1 MIELGFIHGRF
12 QLFHNDHLQYALL
25 AKEQCKKLIVGITSP
40 ENASLIR
47 EEVDP
52 HRSEAASN
60 PFTYYERYNM
70 VKFALLE
77 AGVAREDFEIVPY
90 PIERPEILYNYVPLT
105 ATSFFTIYDKWGY
118 EKLHRLSELGYGT
131 VVLFDDRE
139 KKMCSTEIRQKIMD
153 DVDWK
158 DMVPNAVYEYIIAN
172 NLTDKVKMVL
182 QNKK

>member
-1 MIELGFIHGRF
+1 MVELGFIHGRF
-12 QLFHNDHLQYALL
+12 QLFHNDHLNYALL

-60 PFTYYERYNM
+60 PFTYYERYQM
-70 VKFALLE
+70 VKLALLE
-77 AGVAREDFEIVPY
+77 AGLKQEDFEIVPY
-90 PIERPEILYNYVPLT
+90 PIERPEILYNYVPLH

-118 EKLHRLSELGYGT
+118 EKLERLSSLGYGT

-139 KKMCSTEIRQKIMD
+139 KKMCSSDIRAKIFAGTE
-153 DVDWK
+153 WK
-158 DMVPNAVYEYIIAN
+158 NMVPNAVYEYIMESG
-172 NLTDKVKMVL
+172 LTEKVIQLLK
-182 QNKK
+182 

>member
-12 QLFHNDHLQYALL
+12 QLFHNDHLRYALL

-40 ENASLIR
+40 ENAALIR

-60 PFTYYERYNM
+60 PFTYYERYEM
-70 VKFALLE
+70 VKLALLE
-77 AGVAREDFEIVPY
+77 AGIPREDFEIVPY
-90 PIERPEILYNYVPLT
+90 PIERPEILYNYVPLN

-118 EKLHRLSELGYGT
+118 EKLERLKSLGYGT

-139 KKMCSTEIRQKIMD
+139 KQMCSTEIRHKIFD
-153 DVDWK
+153 GTEWK
-158 DMVPNAVYEYIIAN
+158 DMVPNAVYDYIVKHG
-172 NLTDKVKMVL
+172 LTEKVKKL
-182 QNKK
+182 LSK

>member
-12 QLFHNDHLQYALL
+12 QLFHNDHLNYALL
-25 AKEQCKKLIVGITSP
+25 AKERCKKLIVGITSP

-70 VKFALLE
+70 VKLALLG
-77 AGVAREDFEIVPY
+77 AGMKREDFEIVPY
-90 PIERPEILYNYVPLT
+90 PIERPEILYNYVPLH

-118 EKLHRLSELGYGT
+118 EKLDRLKSLGYGT

-139 KKMCSTEIRQKIMD
+139 KKMCSTEIRQKI
-153 DVDWK
+153 VEEEDWK
-158 DMVPNAVYEYIIAN
+158 QMVPEAVYQYIVEN
-172 NLTDKVKMVL
+172 DLTEKVKQLMR
-182 QNKK
+182 